1 MRLDDEE
8 QSGNIEDRRSSGGGG
23 FGFPRGFPG
32 GGGRRRVRL
41 GGKRGG
47 FGIGTI
53 IIMAIAY
60 FVFGINP
67 MNLLNGNIGG
77 GGGYTQ
83 PAPQRQAPQSQA
95 ANDEMKVFV
104 SKVLHTTET
113 TWTNIFRQMG
123 KTYEK
128 PRLVLFS
135 GSVQSAC
142 GMAQSAMGPF
152 YCPGDHKVY
161 LDTAF
166 FRDMKRQLGTSGDFA
181 WGYVIAHEVGHH
193 VQTLLGIS
201 AKVTAARRQVSKVRG
216 NQLSVRMELQADCFA
231 GIWANQNRKILEGGD
246 IEEGLNAANAI
257 GDDRLQ
263 RNAGGRVVPESF
275 THGSSAQRVAWFK
288 RGLNGGKI
296 SSCDTFSR

>member
-1 MRLDDEE
+1 MRLDDEK
-8 QSGNIEDRRSSGGGG
+8 QSSNIEDRRGSGGRGGG
-23 FGFPRGFPG
+23 FGFPRGR
-32 GGGRRRVRL
+32 GGRGVRI
-41 GGKRGG
+41 GGKKGG

-60 FVFGINP
+60 FVFGVNP
-67 MNLLNGNIGG
+67 MEMLNGGG
-77 GGGYTQ
+77 TGGSFTQ
-83 PAPQRQAPQSQA
+83 QAPQRQTPQSQA

-113 TWTNIFRQMG
+113 TWDKIFREQG

-135 GSVQSAC
+135 GHVQSAC

-152 YCPGDHKVY
+152 YCPGDRKVY
-161 LDTAF
+161 IDMSF

-181 WGYVIAHEVGHH
+181 WAYVIAHEVGHH

-201 AKVTAARRQVSKVRG
+201 AKVTAARRRVSKVEG

-231 GIWANQNRKILEGGD
+231 GMWAHNNRKILEAGD

-263 RNAGGRVVPESF
+263 RKSGGRVVPESF

-288 RGLNGGKI
+288 RGLNSGKL
-296 SSCDTFSR
+296 SECNTFGR